1 MPIKFHCSHCGKLVK
16 APDEAGGKRGRCP
29 ACKESVYV
37 PLPPDADDPIP
48 LAPID
53 EQKVKADAQARAES
67 SRAAAAL
74 DHEDRIPPEGAMPTR
89 TPETAAA
96 IPTVEPIANAGE
108 LIERFVRS
116 MRDSKLDDAD
126 RIAKQL
132 RADRRRTKAAVQ
144 QLMLDE
150 IPPAS
155 LGDIPPPL
163 LKGFLKNL
171 QGRL

>member
-1 MPIKFHCSHCGKLVK
+1 MPIKFHCSHCGKMVK

-29 ACKESVYV
+29 SCKESVYV
-37 PLPPDADDPIP
+37 PLPPDEDEAIP

-53 EQKVKADAQARAES
+53 DQQEKADARARAES

-74 DHEDRIPPEGAMPTR
+74 DHEDRIPPEGAMPSR

-96 IPTVEPIANAGE
+96 IPTVEAIADVGK
-108 LIERFVRS
+108 LIERFVQAMS
-116 MRDSKLDDAD
+116 DSKLDHAD
-126 RIAKQL
+126 RIANQL
-132 RADRRRTKAAVQ
+132 RTDRRRTKAAVQ
-144 QLMLDE
+144 QLLLDE

-163 LKGFLKNL
+163 VKGFLKNL

>member
-1 MPIKFHCSHCGKLVK
+1 MPIKFHCSHCGKMVK

-29 ACKESVYV
+29 SCKESVYV
-37 PLPPDADDPIP
+37 PLPPDEDEAIP

-53 EQKVKADAQARAES
+53 DQQEKADARARAES

-74 DHEDRIPPEGAMPTR
+74 DHEDRIPPEGAMPSR

-96 IPTVEPIANAGE
+96 IPTVEAIADVGK
-108 LIERFVRS
+108 LIERFVQAMS
-116 MRDSKLDDAD
+116 DSKLDHAD
-126 RIAKQL
+126 RIANQL
-132 RADRRRTKAAVQ
+132 RTDRRRTKAAVQ

-163 LKGFLKNL
+163 VKGFLKNL

>member
-1 MPIKFHCSHCGKLVK
+1 MPIKFHCSHCGKMVK

-29 ACKESVYV
+29 SCKESVYV
-37 PLPPDADDPIP
+37 PLPADADDAIP

-53 EQKVKADAQARAES
+53 AQQEQVDARARAES

-89 TPETAAA
+89 SPETAAA
-96 IPTVEPIANAGE
+96 IPTVEAIANVGK

-126 RIAKQL
+126 RIANQL

-155 LGDIPPPL
+155 LGDIPPAL
-163 LKGFLKNL
+163 VKGFLKNL